1 MAGRKKS
8 PQDFFK
14 VQNDIRRNA
23 SRLQDSLRDLADWE
37 TSVKKKDLAIRKKV
51 KTNKSIPAV
60 RGSGRKVYASTTGS
74 GGAVKPHPWL
84 KNDNSDSTTNMKK
97 EKKKIPSAHVYDKGY
112 SKWENFD
119 VESALK
125 EVDINDDTKSRSP
138 ASSSNTN
145 IFEENDA
152 VEEKNA
158 KATKTTPKYASP
170 AAAHRA
176 RKAKEAADKAAA

>member
-60 RGSGRKVYASTTGS
+60 RGSGRKVYAGTTGS
-74 GGAVKPHPWL
+74 VVR
-84 KNDNSDSTTNMKK
+84 
-97 EKKKIPSAHVYDKGY
+97 E
-112 SKWENFD
+112 
-119 VESALK
+119 
-125 EVDINDDTKSRSP
+125 
-138 ASSSNTN
+138 
-145 IFEENDA
+145 
-152 VEEKNA
+152 
-158 KATKTTPKYASP
+158 ATSM
-170 AAAHRA
+170 
-176 RKAKEAADKAAA
+176 AKER